1 MPRFN
6 IDLSDRSFHGALLD
20 SQLLAS
26 VYLELMGG
34 KQFSMKLETNDTHEN
49 SLIINNKNKEK
60 TKEIQ
65 LTEEEISRH
74 KQMLKKIKN
83 PIWNKFNY

>member
-1 MPRFN
+1 
-6 IDLSDRSFHGALLD
+6 
-20 SQLLAS
+20 
-26 VYLELMGG
+26 MGG

-65 LTEEEISRH
+65 LTEEDLPS
-74 KQMLKKIKN
+74 QTNVKKDKTQFGINLTTK
-83 PIWNKFNY
+83 IVKK